1 VKIQPSVLVH
11 LGFGKY
17 VRSDNVVALIPL
29 EQERGPGRRTVVYLQ
44 GQTEPIVV
52 SRSEDT
58 IVRDLVQ
65 EPHEVTQSRQQQEIL
80 RDLLQNLD
88 GVNATV
94 RRISRDEGGL
104 DLDRLEDRIMKVLEL
119 ALCRIFLLLAK
130 VSVMQY
136 PRLLTEVGDIFC
148 VSYCCSLVPITAIL
162 CR

>member
-1 VKIQPSVLVH
+1 MKIQPSVLVH

-29 EQERGPGRRTVVYLQ
+29 EEERGPGRRTVVYIQ
-44 GQTEPIVV
+44 GQDEPIVV

-80 RDLLQNLD
+80 RDLLQSLD
-88 GVNATV
+88 RVNATV

-104 DLDRLEDRIMKVLEL
+104 DLDRLEDRITKVLE
-119 ALCRIFLLLAK
+119 
-130 VSVMQY
+130 
-136 PRLLTEVGDIFC
+136 D
-148 VSYCCSLVPITAIL
+148 
-162 CR
+162 